1 MAFDW
6 RKLVRTIAP
15 TLGTALGGPLG
26 GMAMGA
32 LSQAL
37 LGKKDGTEEEIRD
50 AIINATPADFL
61 KLKEL
66 EQTFSKDMKALDIDV
81 FRLEIQDKASAR
93 DMFKVNYW
101 PQVILSG
108 LYVGGYF
115 VILGLLL
122 AGKFSQVDPSWRES
136 AALLLGVLTTNVPI
150 IMAFWFGSSFG
161 SKEKSQMLALSAP
174 VSGTGAGG

>member
-1 MAFDW
+1 MMAFDW
-6 RKLVRTIAP
+6 RKLIRTVAP

-50 AIINATPADFL
+50 AVINATPADFL

-66 EQTFSKDMKALDIDV
+66 EQDFAKQMKALDIDV

-101 PQVILSG
+101 PQIAISA
-108 LYVGGYF
+108 LYIGGYF
-115 VILGLLL
+115 TILSLLL
-122 AGKFSQVDPSWRES
+122 SSRLGAIDPQWKEP
-136 AALLLGVLTTNVPI
+136 ATLLIGVLTTSVPTI
-150 IMAFWFGSSFG
+150 LAFWFGSTFG
-161 SKEKSQMLALSAP
+161 SREKSAMLAASSP
-174 VSGTGAGG
+174 PDSK